1 MSRRWCYGQEP
12 GWGHEGESWF
22 EWPWPAGGTVSRP
35 FQSIPRVGDRAF
47 RPGRDPVFSR
57 SCSTLEEQRE
67 RAGDLFERTVVVK
80 VLRGG
85 GEPILRDDFAEPLS
99 DYIQLKE
106 VIFLATVGRG
116 DEWHITL
123 ASKEAKAKLMGAG
136 RIIVAGRR
144 CLIR

>member
-1 MSRRWCYGQEP
+1 MVLRTRAGVGSR
-12 GWGHEGESWF
+12 WF

-85 GEPILRDDFAEPLS
+85 SPSCVMTLLS
-99 DYIQLKE
+99 PCQ
-106 VIFLATVGRG
+106 
-116 DEWHITL
+116 
-123 ASKEAKAKLMGAG
+123 
-136 RIIVAGRR
+136 IISS
-144 CLIR
+144 